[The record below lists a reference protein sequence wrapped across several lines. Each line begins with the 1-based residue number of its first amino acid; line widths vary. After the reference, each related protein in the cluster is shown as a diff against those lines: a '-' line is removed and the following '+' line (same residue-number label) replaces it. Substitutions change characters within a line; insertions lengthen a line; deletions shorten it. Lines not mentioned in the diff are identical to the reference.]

1 MPPDAF
7 LPLELLTTGECGEIA
22 AVCGEPTWV
31 HRLAELG
38 IRAGCRVCVLQ
49 GGSPCLIEIGGV
61 RISVRSDL
69 ATHILVRPLGIAEA
83 VA

>member
-1 MPPDAF
+1 MPPL
-7 LPLELLTTGECGEIA
+7 LPLEFLHNGDWGDIAEITGE
-22 AVCGEPTWV
+22 PSWV

-38 IRAGCRVCVLQ
+38 VRTGCRVCVLQ
-49 GGSPCLIEIGGV
+49 GGSPCLVEIGGV

-69 ATHILVRPLGIAEA
+69 ATHILVRPRGVAEA

>member
-22 AVCGEPTWV
+22 EICGEPTWV

-38 IRAGCRVCVLQ
+38 VRVGCRICVLQ
-49 GGSPCLIEIGGV
+49 GGTPCLVDIGGL
-61 RISVRSDL
+61 RISLRSDL
-69 ATHILVRPLGIAEA
+69 TTHILVRSLGITEA